1 MNAAVGYQNDNNIDT
16 VLGDV
21 RVEFKKVIM
30 TEIKSTYESL
40 LYKRG
45 QYDMAKNS
53 ESRDLEQEDGRSSQ
67 WSKRKEVAIRN
78 SEEIQCG

>member
-1 MNAAVGYQNDNNIDT
+1 M
-16 VLGDV
+16 
-21 RVEFKKVIM
+21 RVFYM
-30 TEIKSTYESL
+30 
-40 LYKRG
+40 RG
-45 QYDMAKNS
+45 QYDMAKNT